1 MAFPEAVYERS
12 SSLVTRELGG
22 EKIIVPVR
30 GRVGDLNSIYTLN
43 PVANEIWEMLDG
55 KRSLQDIIGKLGE
68 QFDIDQETLTADVL
82 RVISE
87 LQQEGLVRQ
96 V

>member
-1 MAFPEAVYERS
+1 MANSTSVFERS

-43 PVANEIWEMLDG
+43 GMANEIWEMLDG
-55 KRSLQDIIGKLGE
+55 KRSVEDIIRKLGAE
-68 QFDIDQETLTADVL
+68 FDVDQETLAADVT
-82 RVISE
+82 RVVNE
-87 LQQEGLVRQ
+87 LQQEGLVRR

>member
-1 MAFPEAVYERS
+1 MANSTSVFERS

-43 PVANEIWEMLDG
+43 GMANEIWEMLDG
-55 KRSLQDIIGKLGE
+55 KRSVEDIIRKISE
-68 QFDIDQETLTADVL
+68 EFEVDRETLTADVM
-82 RVISE
+82 RIVDE

-96 V
+96 L